1 MESYQPI
8 MDESPRPYL
17 AYLQGS
23 EITTEAKPKHALPL
37 QTWVIDRHLEE
48 DTQLMTQLE
57 HDRGLGAANTA
68 AKFLC
73 HRKDDPT
80 GKSAFIRIYHQIPI
94 MDTEYS
100 DSVNSSSQACAGQDF
115 TELSALIKLKE
126 LNCQVT
132 PALLGYQHRK
142 QGPGDIIPGGFSTCV
157 VWDKVPGE
165 SLTPQYFWNL
175 TREARDT
182 IRREFRQVYE

>member
-1 MESYQPI
+1 
-8 MDESPRPYL
+8 MDESHRPYM

-37 QTWVIDRHLEE
+37 QTWVIDKHLEE
-48 DTQLMTQLE
+48 DTLLICQSE
-57 HDRGLGAANTA
+57 YDHGVGDPYTA

-80 GKSAFIRIYHQIPI
+80 GKPAFMRIYHQIPI
-94 MDTEYS
+94 MGTEYS
-100 DSVNSSSQACAGQDF
+100 DSITRARQASAGKDP
-115 TELSALIKLKE
+115 TELLALIKLKE
-126 LNCQVT
+126 LDCQVT

-182 IRREFRQVYE
+182 IRSEFRRVYE